1 MPHYNRITIMN
12 RWLKFLLVVHCSV
25 TEILEN
31 TYKSHK
37 YQGIYN
43 SLRPTRNNLLN
54 HCKCSLVLMNSDFAD
69 ILGDL
74 QIRLIKE
81 VMETDLAT
89 TIANE
94 LNGNPALI
102 SLETGNKHL

>member
-1 MPHYNRITIMN
+1 
-12 RWLKFLLVVHCSV
+12 
-25 TEILEN
+25 
-31 TYKSHK
+31 
-37 YQGIYN
+37 
-43 SLRPTRNNLLN
+43 
-54 HCKCSLVLMNSDFAD
+54 MNSDFAD